1 MTDAAMPVTEQAV
14 ERFVEDYLV
23 SLGAEIRKEGNRW
36 RVSLPDSAETTLELD
51 GAVLEVA
58 PDPDEVDRDA
68 FAIAPESEFVER
80 LIDEAAERTP
90 VGSVMLTGDD
100 LEVRLPPW
108 ITEGPAEVSE
118 HAFTPYYDRRA
129 LCALVHVGIE
139 TVSEYQTEELLS
151 VAVDLNSNDER
162 PRLAETY
169 LELSEAPLDHALD
182 EGRSLDEPD
191 LSESL
196 EAAMSIAE
204 REVSSTVRDVRE
216 RATRAAEVELDEY
229 RQFVRQRRG
238 ELDDEIQRL
247 TRRID
252 DANETIDD
260 ATDQQERVEALRKR
274 KELRAERDDLRSEQE
289 KLVAEIRDGFPEKR
303 REIRDRHALTVRLQ
317 PVAVTAV
324 TYERGDLDVSLR
336 MDDASASRSYPYAV
350 GIGIMEDPT
359 CEQCG
364 RELSGEN
371 AATISGGALVGT
383 ACCER

>member
-1 MTDAAMPVTEQAV
+1 MTDAAMPVTERAV
-14 ERFVEDYLV
+14 EQFVEDYLV

-36 RVSLPDSAETTLELD
+36 RVSLPDNAETTLELD
-51 GAVLEVA
+51 DAVLEVA
-58 PDPDEVDRDA
+58 PDPDEIERDA

-90 VGSVMLTGDD
+90 VGSMMLTGDD

-118 HAFTPYYDRRA
+118 HAFTPYYDRQA

-151 VAVDLNSNDER
+151 AAVDLNSSDER

-169 LELSEAPLDHALD
+169 LELSEAPLDRTFE
-182 EGRSLDEPD
+182 EGRSLEEAD

-204 REVSSTVRDVRE
+204 REVSSTVREVRE

-229 RQFVRQRRG
+229 RQFVRQRRE
-238 ELDDEIQRL
+238 ELDDEIRRL

-252 DANETIDD
+252 DANDTIDD
-260 ATDQQERVEALRKR
+260 ATDQQERVDALRKR

-289 KLVAEIRDGFPEKR
+289 KLAAEIRDGFPEER
-303 REIRDRHALTVRLQ
+303 REIRDRHSLTVRFQ
-317 PVAVTAV
+317 PVAVTTV

-336 MDDASASRSYPYAV
+336 VDDASASRSYPYAV
-350 GIGIMEDPT
+350 GIGIMENPA

-371 AATISGGALVGT
+371 AATISGGSLVGT